1 MSAGPAQE
9 TPHETETTSGTMSIA
24 ASRTNKGGRA
34 GHSRTVLWLITLVI
48 GVLLILAVALVA
60 LGSGLGLVAL
70 PFEMFV
76 LAGEIPLIFHAHMIT
91 AALAL
96 LLAPAVILTR
106 RQPQTHRMLGG
117 VVGAFVVA
125 GGLTALPVAIFS
137 HSPALARAGFFA
149 QGLVWVGLLAGGIS
163 AIRSGDRLR
172 HARLMVAMFAVTTGA
187 VWFRLITGAAIL
199 VQAPFVPVYAAAAWL
214 GWIVPLCV
222 VAAVPDFAHRL
233 TQRS

>member
-1 MSAGPAQE
+1 M
-9 TPHETETTSGTMSIA
+9 
-24 ASRTNKGGRA
+24 
-34 GHSRTVLWLITLVI
+34 
-48 GVLLILAVALVA
+48 LLIVAVALVA

-106 RQPQTHRMLGG
+106 RHPQTHRMLGR
-117 VVGAFVVA
+117 VVGAFVVL
-125 GGLTALPVAIFS
+125 GGMTALPVAIFS
-137 HSPALARAGFFA
+137 HSPPLARAGFFV
-149 QGLVWVGLLAGGIS
+149 QGIVWMGLLAGGVS
-163 AIRSGDRLR
+163 AIRSGDKLL

-187 VWFRLITGAAIL
+187 VWFRVITGTAIL

-214 GWIVPLCV
+214 GWILPLCV
-222 VAAVPDFAHRL
+222 VAAVPEFARGL
-233 TQRS
+233 ARRA